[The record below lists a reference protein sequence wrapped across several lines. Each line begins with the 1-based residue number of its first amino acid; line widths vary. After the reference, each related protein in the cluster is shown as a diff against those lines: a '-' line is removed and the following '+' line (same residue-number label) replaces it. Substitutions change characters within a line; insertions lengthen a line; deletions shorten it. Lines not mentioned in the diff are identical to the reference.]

1 MTLQE
6 DFERQYEAL
15 NAYPAGFMLSR
26 RLAEAYSEPRETRAY
41 RWFVRG
47 RSFGIDRQ
55 DAAGVIGDC
64 VEEMCADKVEIFGVI
79 NVKDWIAIGSL
90 MGWIPEKEK

>member
-6 DFERQYEAL
+6 EFEQQYEAL
-15 NAYPAGFMLSR
+15 NAYPAGFMLTR
-26 RLAEAYSEPRETRAY
+26 RLAGAYSEPRETRAY

-47 RSFGIDRQ
+47 RSFGYSR
-55 DAAGVIGDC
+55 
-64 VEEMCADKVEIFGVI
+64 EEAESVTMADKQALIDLGFKQE
-79 NVKDWIAIGSL
+79 DWIAIGSL

>member
-6 DFERQYEAL
+6 EFEQQYEAL
-15 NAYPAGFMLSR
+15 NAYPAGFMLAR
-26 RLAEAYSEPRETRAY
+26 RLADAYSEPRETRAY

-47 RSFGIDRQ
+47 RSFGYSQEEAESVTLMDKDEIPRFF
-55 DAAGVIGDC
+55 AGL
-64 VEEMCADKVEIFGVI
+64 EQQ
-79 NVKDWIAIGSL
+79 DWIAIGSL